1 MKLKKFF
8 AIVCMA
14 VSLLGVTACGSQA
27 SNTTGGGSQ
36 TAAAEKAPAKARK
49 VLVVYYTNSHRTE
62 QVARDIAKKTGG
74 DLFLLEPQQ
83 PYTEADLDYNNKS
96 ARVYKEHEDPKL
108 QDVAL
113 KNAKPANWKDY
124 DTVFVGYPIWWGNA
138 AWPLNQFV
146 KSNDFTG
153 KTVIPFSTSASSG
166 MGGSVDKL
174 KAMAGGKGNW
184 LSGMGF
190 TGGIDDSKVNSWVD
204 SLGPK

>member
-153 KTVIPFSTSASSG
+153 KTVIPFATAYSSG
-166 MGGSVDKL
+166 MGSSADQL
-174 KAMAGGKGNW
+174 KEMAGSKGSW
-184 LSGMGF
+184 LQGRCF
-190 TGGIDDSKVNSWVD
+190 TGTLQDSQVKDWVK
-204 SLGPK
+204 SLGVK

>member
-36 TAAAEKAPAKARK
+36 TAAGEKAPAKARK

-83 PYTEADLDYNNKS
+83 PYHGSGALDYNNKS

-146 KSNDFTG
+146 KSNDS
-153 KTVIPFSTSASSG
+153 PARR
-166 MGGSVDKL
+166 
-174 KAMAGGKGNW
+174 
-184 LSGMGF
+184 
-190 TGGIDDSKVNSWVD
+190 
-204 SLGPK
+204 

>member
-62 QVARDIAKKTGG
+62 QVARDIARKTGG

-166 MGGSVDKL
+166 M
-174 KAMAGGKGNW
+174 AGGKGNW